1 MDKKEFRNLTRA
13 SNAGVRVPEPV
24 KYRDNVLVMEFIGK
38 NGIAFPL
45 LKQAINRVENIEQFW
60 QTTIEFMKRLYSDAR
75 LVHADLSEYNILVDE
90 QCNPVFID
98 MGQSVLLEHPR
109 AQEFLRR
116 DVSNMV
122 KFFNEYGL
130 TASENALLR
139 EITE

>member
-1 MDKKEFRNLTRA
+1 
-13 SNAGVRVPEPV
+13 
-24 KYRDNVLVMEFIGK
+24 MEFMGK
-38 NGIAFPL
+38 DGIAFPL
-45 LKQAINRVENIEQFW
+45 LKQAINSVENIEQFF

-116 DVSNMV
+116 DVSNV
-122 KFFNEYGL
+122 IKFFNEHGL